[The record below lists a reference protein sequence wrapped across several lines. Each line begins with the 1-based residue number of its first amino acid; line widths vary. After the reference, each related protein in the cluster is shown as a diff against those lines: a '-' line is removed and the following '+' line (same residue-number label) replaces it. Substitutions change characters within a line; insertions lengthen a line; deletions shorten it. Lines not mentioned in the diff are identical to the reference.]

1 VENVQEES
9 VMVSGRLD
17 PRNMAVGAAAD
28 DDNQPVVRLLS

>member
-17 PRNMAVGAAAD
+17 PRNMAIGAAA